1 MGDHRDL
8 YAFMGG
14 EALKVDGSNFAR
26 WYLRLTAMLR
36 KRNALFV
43 IRGHIGNPP
52 DLTANEKEINEF
64 RALRELYFLVANVMT
79 LSMDRELQVQFA
91 DTRAYV
97 IVDQLKSMFV
107 PQFRVAKFE
116 LENEFLST
124 KMEEHT
130 CLETHVTKM
139 HGIYQSLVEDFDYW
153 TTDEF
158 AITTV
163 LHSLPPSYKNF
174 VHDYVGRGETSHFHV
189 FMVKLRSVK
198 VEPVAGEIIDGEGIY
213 DIPVVNVYS
222 LIQHLQFDKYLILV
236 LFYENRACCC
246 LDGTR

>member
-14 EALKVDGSNFAR
+14 DALKVDGSNFAK

-52 DLTANEKEINEF
+52 NLSANEKEINEF
-64 RALRELYFLVANVMT
+64 RALRELYFLVASVMT
-79 LSMDRELQVQFA
+79 LSMERELRVQYEGA
-91 DTRAYV
+91 PTYV

-107 PQFRVAKFE
+107 SQFRVAKFE

-139 HGIYQSLVEDFDYW
+139 HGIYRLVEDFDYW

-174 VHDYVGRGETSHFHV
+174 VHDFVGKGETFHFDHE
-189 FMVKLRSVK
+189 FMVKLLSVK
-198 VEPVAGEIIDGEGIY
+198 VEPVVGEIVDGEGIY
-213 DIPVVNVYS
+213 DIHVVNV
-222 LIQHLQFDKYLILV
+222 
-236 LFYENRACCC
+236 LFPYTTFAV
-246 LDGTR
+246 